1 MPIDTNIQTDKNQCG
16 FSLPTSCCVGDGV
29 GDPFA
34 GGKAGG
40 AKPTGGG
47 YPGAHGDPFIGG
59 KSAGKAGAQGGAIQ
73 TIVSGPDLPNDHDTD
88 DPNRS

>member
-1 MPIDTNIQTDKNQCG
+1 MPISGDQQLDPNQCRY
-16 FSLPTSCCVGDGV
+16 SLPLDSCVGDGI

-34 GGKAGG
+34 GGKSGG
-40 AKPTGGG
+40 SKPTGGG
-47 YPGAHGDPFIGG
+47 YPGAYGDPFIGG